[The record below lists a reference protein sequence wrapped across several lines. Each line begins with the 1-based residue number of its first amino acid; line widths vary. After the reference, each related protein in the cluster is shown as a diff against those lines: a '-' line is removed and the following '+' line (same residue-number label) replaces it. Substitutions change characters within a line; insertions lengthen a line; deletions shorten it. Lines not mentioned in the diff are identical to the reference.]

1 MRYVV
6 ALLSIPALCVLQALA
21 APPAAG
27 GQVTIVF
34 RFDGPSSN
42 QSVQE
47 MKREV
52 DAIMQDSGVRVNWR
66 NRNDLRPTESFPNL
80 VVVTFHGKCVM
91 EPVPFLYD
99 ERGPLAFTNTSD
111 GDVLPFSEI
120 ACDRVRS
127 SVRSAMWGGDFA
139 RSDLLFGRALARVL
153 AHELYHMLA
162 GTDSHADTGIAKR
175 ALSGSELISDQLRL
189 NQAEL
194 NRIHS
199 GASH

>member
-6 ALLSIPALCVLQALA
+6 ALLFIPLLCAVDAVA
-21 APPAAG
+21 ASAVQG
-27 GQVTIVF
+27 GELTIVF
-34 RFDGPSSN
+34 GFDGPSSR
-42 QSVQE
+42 QSVQA

-52 DAIMQDSGVRVNWR
+52 DAIMHDSGVQVNWR
-66 NRNDLRPTESFPNL
+66 DRKDIHPTDSFTNL

-127 SVRSAMWGGDFA
+127 SVRGAMWGGDFA
-139 RSDLLFGRALARVL
+139 RSDLLFGRALAGVL
-153 AHELYHMLA
+153 AHELYHVLA
-162 GTDSHADTGIAKR
+162 GTDSHADSGVAKR
-175 ALSGSELISDQLRL
+175 ALSGAELISDQLRL
-189 NQAEL
+189 NRNEL
-194 NRIHS
+194 DRIHS
-199 GASH
+199 GTAH